1 MHACVQ
7 ALVHVNS
14 TINDRKCF
22 GEDNNRTSVR
32 FKMSCVDWYVTSTEE
47 AGEKAFES

>member
-7 ALVHVNS
+7 ALAHVNS

-22 GEDNNRTSVR
+22 GEDNNRTRNV
-32 FKMSCVDWYVTSTEE
+32 MC
-47 AGEKAFES
+47 